1 MISSA
6 SKGTLYGIVA
16 IFLWSTIV
24 GLIRNISEYFGPVGG
39 AALIYTTGT
48 VFLILILGV
57 PKLSLFPK
65 RYLFWGALLFVTYEV
80 CLSLALGFATD
91 RTQAIELGMVNYLWP
106 SFTLALAVI
115 VNKQRFSILLI
126 VGLLCSF
133 SGLVWVVSGDNPLT
147 IEGLWKNIQSN
158 PLSYI
163 LAFSGAILWA
173 FYSNLTRLISGGN
186 NGIVP
191 FFLLTSLALWGQY
204 LFSTPVEWIINT
216 KSITLLLITGAR
228 IGLAN
233 AKMDNRYDQRQC
245 DFVSHTFLFYPC
257 YFYCIFLNIIVYRT
271 FFLILAGCND
281 GNWWLFNLLVS
292 DSSKKDK
299 SDKNNKIERKT
310 RSLTQ
315 ISQ

>member
-1 MISSA
+1 MISST

-216 KSITLLLITGAR
+216 KSITLLLITGAA

-233 AKMDNRYDQRQC
+233 AAWTIGMIRGNVTLLATLSYFTPVISTAFSSILLSTALSFSFWQGVMMVTGGSLICWLATRQ
-245 DFVSHTFLFYPC
+245 
-257 YFYCIFLNIIVYRT
+257 
-271 FFLILAGCND
+271 
-281 GNWWLFNLLVS
+281 
-292 DSSKKDK
+292 KKIK
-299 SDKNNKIERKT
+299 VLKT
-310 RSLTQ
+310 
-315 ISQ
+315 IK

>member
-1 MISSA
+1 MISST

-24 GLIRNISEYFGPVGG
+24 GLIRNISEYFGAVGG

-48 VFLILILGV
+48 LFLILILGV
-57 PKLSLFPK
+57 PKLSRFPK
-65 RYLFWGALLFVTYEV
+65 RYLIWGGLLFVTYEV

-115 VNKQRFSILLI
+115 LNKQRFSILLI
-126 VGLLCSF
+126 VGLLCAF

-147 IEGLWKNIQSN
+147 IDGLWTNIQSN

-173 FYSNLTRLISGGN
+173 FYSNLTRLMSGGN

-204 LFSTPVEWIINT
+204 LFSTPVEWIVNT
-216 KSITLLLITGAR
+216 KSITLLLITGAA

-233 AKMDNRYDQRQC
+233 AAWTIGMIRGNVTLLATLSYFTPVISTAFSSILLSTALSFSFWQGVMMVTGGSLICWLATRQ
-245 DFVSHTFLFYPC
+245 
-257 YFYCIFLNIIVYRT
+257 
-271 FFLILAGCND
+271 
-281 GNWWLFNLLVS
+281 
-292 DSSKKDK
+292 
-299 SDKNNKIERKT
+299 KT
-310 RSLTQ
+310 IKPLKTVK
-315 ISQ
+315 